1 MKKNNAMLILGI
13 ESSCDETAAGVLE
26 VNRGK
31 FIVRSNVV
39 HSQLAIHRRFGGVVP
54 EIAARA
60 HVEWIMPVITKA
72 LAESDL
78 TLDKIDR
85 LAVNRGPGLVTSLLV
100 GVQTARALALAK
112 KIPLVGTNHL
122 FGHMAVNQLPPNR
135 PLGVRDWPALCLVV
149 SGGHTELILLRSWQR
164 WKKLGATL
172 DDAAGECFDK
182 AAKLAG
188 LPYPGGPVVSKL
200 AATGNQ
206 TAITFPRPMLNKPGY
221 DFSFSGLKTAV
232 RYHVRDHGVP
242 SGQAMADLCASIQQA
257 IIDVLVSKT
266 IRAAKQ
272 YRIKT
277 VLLGGGV
284 AANRALREQLL
295 TAVTALPHT
304 NFMAPNLN
312 YCTDNSMLAAVAG
325 YYTPISATGWRGVKV
340 DPNLSL

>member
-1 MKKNNAMLILGI
+1 MLILGI

-31 FIVRSNVV
+31 FVVRSNVV
-39 HSQLAIHRRFGGVVP
+39 HSQLAIHRRTGGVVP

-60 HVEWIMPVITKA
+60 HVDWIMPVITKA
-72 LAESDL
+72 LQQANV
-78 TLDKIDR
+78 TLDSIDR
-85 LAVNRGPGLVTSLLV
+85 IAVNRGPGLVTSLLV
-100 GVQTARALALAK
+100 GVETARALALTK

-122 FGHMAVNQLPPNR
+122 FGHMAVNQLPPNQ
-135 PLGVRDWPALCLVV
+135 PLTARDFPALCLVV
-149 SGGHTELILLRSWQR
+149 SGGHTELILLRDWQH
-164 WKKLGATL
+164 WQKLGATL

-188 LPYPGGPVVSKL
+188 LPYPGGPVIAKL
-200 AATGNQ
+200 AINGNP
-206 TAITFPRPMLNKPGY
+206 TAIALPRPMLNKPGY

-232 RYHVRDHGVP
+232 KYHLRDHGVP
-242 SGQAMADLCASIQQA
+242 EGKAMNDLCASIQQT
-257 IIDVLVSKT
+257 IIDVLVGKT

-272 YRIKT
+272 YRVKT

-284 AANRALREQLL
+284 SANRALREQLAS
-295 TAVTALPHT
+295 AVAALPST

-325 YYTPISATGWRGVKV
+325 YYTPVRTSGWHGVKV